1 MNGLLIVAQV
11 LLALGYAGLAW
22 MDRSSTANTA
32 NAPNEGVPLAKSRR
46 RWGWVLVLVTV
57 VHALVVWR
65 LVVAPQGI
73 NLSFAVS
80 LSLIGLLLAV
90 WLWLSGMLMPVPGM
104 AARTLPLVAAASV
117 LPVLLPAPHWLPY
130 STDMVAAAHLVV
142 ALLAFALFVIAAVQA
157 GAMLA
162 LQQDLHRGL
171 ATASSRSMPP
181 VLTLERWLFG
191 LIAIGFVLLSA
202 TLASGIIFSEALF
215 GKPMQFNHKTLFS
228 GLAWLLFGVLL
239 AGRWRWGWRGK
250 QALRWVVIGSVLL
263 LIGYAGSKFVLEVLL
278 GRR

>member
-1 MNGLLIVAQV
+1 MEGLIIVAQV
-11 LLALGYAGLAW
+11 LLAIAYAGLAW
-22 MDRSSTANTA
+22 MDRPRPEQESVQAH
-32 NAPNEGVPLAKSRR
+32 PGPQ
-46 RWGWVLVLVTV
+46 RWAMALVLL
-57 VHALVVWR
+57 VHAAIVWR
-65 LVVAPQGI
+65 LVFQAEGV

-80 LSLIGLLLAV
+80 LSLIGLLLAA
-90 WLWLSGMLMPVPGM
+90 WLWASGMLMSVPGM
-104 AARTLPLVAAASV
+104 ASRTLPIVAVSAM

-130 STDMVAAAHLVV
+130 STDVVASAHLVV

-157 GAMLA
+157 AAMLA

-171 ATASSRSMPP
+171 ADTSGSIPP

-191 LIAIGFVLLSA
+191 LIAIGFVLLTA
-202 TLASGIIFSEALF
+202 TLASGVIFSESLF
-215 GKPMQFNHKTLFS
+215 GKPVQFTHKTLFS

-239 AGRWRWGWRGK
+239 AGRWRWGWRGRK
-250 QALRWVVIGSVLL
+250 ALRWVVIGSLLL